1 MKEPSR
7 RVLRLDAASHGWGT
21 AAQRIAAV
29 RRLGEQALDLYWST
43 LPSGT
48 TRARARVVMQR
59 NARRGRRPSAV
70 IDSLSR

>member
-1 MKEPSR
+1 MKER
-7 RVLRLDAASHGWGT
+7 GRGALRLDRPTHAWGNPI
-21 AAQRIAAV
+21 QRIAAV

-48 TRARARVVMQR
+48 TRARARLIMQR

-70 IDSLSR
+70 IASLSR

>member
-1 MKEPSR
+1 MKEPSQ
-7 RVLRLDAASHGWGT
+7 RVLRLDAPTHAWGNPI
-21 AAQRIAAV
+21 QRVAAV

-48 TRARARVVMQR
+48 TRARARLIMQR